1 MLVYFHIDE
10 LARDAVVAAGLKKEL
25 RNVGGRLVY
34 GNRLTTY
41 YLLRH
46 LNVFDA
52 IILPSLHHY
61 TTAFPNP
68 QRLPGNVFILP
79 TEAIGQATGT
89 LRRIYGKYFGD
100 NYEKNKPWHQ
110 SIAGYLLWGYAH
122 INAFKAYY
130 PEYIRKCRIVGHP
143 RFSKSCIKPMN
154 NTARQKPVVGF
165 VSRFGGLNPY
175 DGRTN
180 FEAIRGGMKS
190 TVGDSPIYEN
200 SPDKDVE
207 DVFYTEVLDFRIM
220 LQLIMSLDPNRYEI
234 SVRPHPRENRQGWLN
249 LSKKSDIKIKI
260 APWDEPFTHWLQGI
274 DFVVTPPSTS
284 LYDIFYLGKTA
295 IVTSDIVQSRSNHI
309 LTESD
314 DNNQILEGACRPKS
328 IQEAL
333 SIIDSGKI
341 FFNKE
346 IVSLRLLE
354 QVASDIAENSI
365 TNIINAVSEIGPS
378 DNGGKVSI
386 KRNILS
392 HVFII
397 ASLLLSYLRS
407 FKGMLARRVVQGSN
421 FDLTI
426 HKIRWLN
433 RLTTSK

>member
-10 LARDAVVAAGLKKEL
+10 LARDAVVASGLKKEL

-41 YLLRH
+41 HLLRH
-46 LNVFDA
+46 LNIFDA

-68 QRLPGNVFILP
+68 QQLPKNVFILP

-130 PEYIRKCRIVGHP
+130 PEYIPKCRIVGHP
-143 RFSKSCIKPMN
+143 RLSKSCIKSMN
-154 NTARQKPVVGF
+154 NTAKQKPVVGF

-190 TVGDSPIYEN
+190 TVADSPIYEN

-220 LQLIMSLDPNRYEI
+220 WQLIMSLDPNRYEI
-234 SVRPHPRENRQGWLN
+234 SIRPHPRENRQGWLN
-249 LSKKSDIKIKI
+249 LSRKSDIKINI
-260 APWDEPFTHWLQGI
+260 TPWDEPFTHWLHGV
-274 DFVVTPPSTS
+274 DVVVTPPSTS
-284 LYDIFYLGKTA
+284 LYDIFYLGKAA
-295 IVTSDIVQSRSNHI
+295 IVISDIVQSRSNHT

-314 DNNQILEGACRPKS
+314 DNNQILEGVCRPKS

-354 QVASDIAENSI
+354 QVGSDIAENST
-365 TNIINAVSEIGPS
+365 TNIIRAISDIGS
-378 DNGGKVSI
+378 LGNHGKVNVK
-386 KRNILS
+386 KR
-392 HVFII
+392 VFSYIFI
-397 ASLLLSYLRS
+397 SATILLSYLRS
-407 FKGMLARRVVQGSN
+407 FKGLLARRVIQGCN
-421 FDLTI
+421 FDLTL
-426 HKIRWLN
+426 HKMKWIN
-433 RLTTSK
+433 RLTISK